1 MNASSVVQLA
11 ARRNPM
17 VLARLAAAQQ
27 NAGLVSTPQRSFRQ
41 VKNLHEI
48 VWTAQAE
55 LTQRTAKY
63 LERTDKVYKPSH
75 TLEFNR
81 DGELLLYSC
90 DNVKNSTVYLKYP
103 YVMYD
108 AMIPLAFYAF
118 FINPF
123 GWSWQVTSFLLYG
136 MSAFAWMPHVLYWK
150 HLEKKIHKLFLL
162 RGGKYVRIWTQNP
175 MGDRFYS
182 WAHICE
188 FNLLTESYEDFA
200 EPVEDEQFLTKAG
213 QLKYEV
219 QVQLDNY
226 VDHAVMVQDE
236 TIYFMKEGTVHQP
249 EVFEMVLKGYNI
261 DTSDFV
267 VNTDHSLRFN
277 EPNHNH

>member
-1 MNASSVVQLA
+1 MIMNKYASMATLINMRSPAMGRQA
-11 ARRNPM
+11 A
-17 VLARLAAAQQ
+17 LLAAASS
-27 NAGLVSTPQRSFRQ
+27 NHRGLVQQPTRGFRQ

-90 DNVKNSTVYLKYP
+90 DNIKNSTVYLKYP
-103 YVMYD
+103 YCMYD
-108 AMIPLAFYAF
+108 SFIPLAYYVF
-118 FINPF
+118 FVNPF
-123 GWSWQVTSFLLYG
+123 GWSWQLTSVIFYV
-136 MSAFAWMPHVLYWK
+136 SNAFAWLPHVLYWK
-150 HLEKKIHKLFLL
+150 HLEKKIHKLYLL

-175 MGDRFYS
+175 LGDRFYS
-182 WAHICE
+182 WAHNCE
-188 FNLLTESYEDFA
+188 FNLLTEDYEDFA
-200 EPVEDEQFLTKAG
+200 DPVEDEKLLNKTG

-236 TIYFMKEGTVHQP
+236 IIYFMKEGTVH
-249 EVFEMVLKGYNI
+249 
-261 DTSDFV
+261 
-267 VNTDHSLRFN
+267 
-277 EPNHNH
+277 

>member
-1 MNASSVVQLA
+1 MNTSLLA
-11 ARRNPM
+11 ARRNLLLARHALPM
-17 VLARLAAAQQ
+17 VQHQQ
-27 NAGLVSTPQRSFRQ
+27 RGFRQ

-63 LERTDKVYKPSH
+63 LERTDKVYKPSQ

-81 DGELLLYSC
+81 EGELLLYSC
-90 DNVKNSTVYLKYP
+90 DNIKHSTVYLKYP

-108 AMIPLAFYAF
+108 ALIPLAFYSF
-118 FINPF
+118 FVNPL
-123 GWSWQVTSFLLYG
+123 GWSWQLNSCLLYLS
-136 MSAFAWMPHVLYWK
+136 SAFGWLPHVLYWK

-162 RGGKYVRIWTQNP
+162 RGGKYVRIYTQNP
-175 MGDRFYS
+175 MGDRYYS

-188 FNLLTESYEDFA
+188 FNLLTENYEDFA
-200 EPVEDEQFLTKAG
+200 EPVEEEQFLNKTG
-213 QLKYEV
+213 QLKYEL

-226 VDHAVMVQDE
+226 VDHAVVVQDE
-236 TIYFMKEGTVHQP
+236 IIYFMKEGTVHQP
-249 EVFEMVLKGYNI
+249 EVFEMVAKGYNI

-267 VNTDHSLRFN
+267 INTEHNVRFN